1 MPLSPADLQRSAE
14 RTLAHCEQH
23 AQRYWEGT
31 CDPGVSQNMGALLQC
46 IPGPPPFDL
55 QDSGCGPGRCFFA
68 SGQ

>member
-46 IPGPPPFDL
+46 IPGAATL
-55 QDSGCGPGRCFFA
+55 
-68 SGQ
+68 